1 MFYLTVK
8 LYGKKRIRGEFRA
21 YEKKAL
27 DIFRRHGGEVV
38 AAYVPEPGKGQAS
51 DKDLAEYPDEIQIL
65 RIADR
70 NAFEEFMK
78 DPERL
83 ALSGERDA
91 VIRKTEVYPSAEMIA
106 Y

>member
-38 AAYVPEPGKGQAS
+38 AAYVPEPDKGQA
-51 DKDLAEYPDEIQIL
+51 DYPDEIQIL

-91 VIRKTEVYPSAEMIA
+91 VIRKTEVYPSAEIIA